1 GPDAAEV
8 VRELIAHGRIERAHL
23 GFRLRSLKGTGY
35 DRGVLVNAVER
46 GTEAEKAGLRPGDRI
61 LSLDGIDVDAPQPV
75 DVPALQRRIGSKVV
89 LEIDRRGRPERITLT
104 ARAQPQDRG
113 EERAFAPFGASLV
126 ELTPAMSRRR
136 QLEADSGLLVT
147 GIRPGGPAAI
157 ARPALQ
163 AGDVIRAV
171 NGKTVSV
178 HADLERYVQAGS
190 GEGPLVIEFQRNAE
204 RRLAVLTPVHG
215 DRVRTPLPSLPKAWA
230 GVEVQP
236 ITSSLARDL
245 GLPGPGYR
253 ITRLY
258 PGSPLGN
265 AGARVGDLLTG

>member
-1 GPDAAEV
+1 
-8 VRELIAHGRIERAHL
+8 
-23 GFRLRSLKGTGY
+23 
-35 DRGVLVNAVER
+35 
-46 GTEAEKAGLRPGDRI
+46 DRI

-75 DVPALQRRIGSKVV
+75 DVPALQRRIAELPIGSKVV

-163 AGDVIRAV
+163 PGDVILAIDGQAV
-171 NGKTVSV
+171 AD
-178 HADLERYVQAGS
+178 HATLER
-190 GEGPLVIEFQRNAE
+190 LVGKEDEA
-204 RRLAVLTPVHG
+204 
-215 DRVRTPLPSLPKAWA
+215 
-230 GVEVQP
+230 
-236 ITSSLARDL
+236 
-245 GLPGPGYR
+245 
-253 ITRLY
+253 
-258 PGSPLGN
+258 
-265 AGARVGDLLTG
+265 